1 MLLKEIYK
9 EAIDYIEDLE
19 EQFDIFLDKEM
30 FVENTLP
37 YYFYITVNQDQND
50 IIVNYN
56 FEVYEGSAQIVCLYC
71 GTNNFEIL
79 EINKVLINHLEE
91 F

>member
-19 EQFDIFLDKEM
+19 EQFDVFLDKEM

-37 YYFYITVNQDQND
+37 YYFYLTVYQDQED
-50 IIVNYN
+50 IIITYN
-56 FEVYEGSAQIVCLYC
+56 FEIYEGSAQIVCLYK
-71 GTNNFEIL
+71 GSFDFEVL
-79 EINKVLINHLEE
+79 EINKVLINHLEKI
-91 F
+91 